1 MLERLNH
8 DEQRALME
16 LMVYV
21 AKADGKVEAIETVL
35 LEQYPYLLEIDLTE
49 VEGDFSPEELAP
61 QFDSAEDRIIALQEL
76 LRLAHLTGVFNTD
89 EQSAMLDVASVFGMP
104 INLLREL
111 EAWVVEGI
119 QWTLRGEEL
128 LEKGRS
134 VVRLNRQEV

>member
-1 MLERLNH
+1 
-8 DEQRALME
+8 
-16 LMVYV
+16 
-21 AKADGKVEAIETVL
+21 
-35 LEQYPYLLEIDLTE
+35 
-49 VEGDFSPEELAP
+49 
-61 QFDSAEDRIIALQEL
+61 
-76 LRLAHLTGVFNTD
+76 
-89 EQSAMLDVASVFGMP
+89 MLDVASVFGMP